1 MPWKLSQQWGWPS
14 VLPPGPLEPIPPWNT
29 SLLTPICESRA
40 RAGAAVGTCRP
51 QGRASSP
58 AVPRD
63 AASSSPGRERPLPAQ
78 VSGPRVPSAAR
89 TPSARTARAAP
100 RPAPLPPGRESFG
113 GRQAAGSGARV
124 PGVPGSPP
132 DAPPAGAAPRT
143 QRPPNPFAPAEP
155 PPVRGCPRRRR
166 GRPPLPHWFA
176 AEPVTAAAPRLA
188 PAAGAGRPPGPASTR
203 PPSAAARAR
212 ALRSAPR
219 RSARSGDRAG
229 PGEGRARCTAPRRQ
243 RDVSGGSAG
252 SARRSAPLRLG
263 KMLSRWMSGSSRNLD
278 REYNCTVRLLDDSE
292 YTCTIQV
299 SVPRG
304 RHSSARGSRCPQS
317 RRAAARSWQTKGT
330 ERRGRLGPA
339 LPLRTKADPPPPRSR
354 RPRLPG
360 SRKASGASPRETGR
374 GWRRCGAP
382 GQSPPPANP
391 SPAAESPQ
399 PPERSWCRAG
409 TAGHGRPGAGESRGR
424 APRSQAVPPL
434 LAAGPPGIA
443 GGTWVRSEV
452 REVLLGRVR
461 GRCCRVGLG
470 SPRPPPHPGVPG
482 PPPSLAPSFALMS
495 GCLGSPQSGAAG
507 PGAHLPLPSPAA
519 GGTGT
524 RSRRLLPGLRGAA
537 AQPTGTAGCRIAKNW
552 KKAFSGSAATS
563 QVPGPWDWRAE
574 TSIPGSDCFY
584 SSFVSS
590 SFLQESSPRTRTR

>member
-1 MPWKLSQQWGWPS
+1 MAAAGTWTASTTAPCGCWTTASTPAPS
-14 VLPPGPLEPIPPWNT
+14 RSVSRGGGT
-29 SLLTPICESRA
+29 TPR
-40 RAGAAVGTCRP
+40 GG
-51 QGRASSP
+51 
-58 AVPRD
+58 
-63 AASSSPGRERPLPAQ
+63 
-78 VSGPRVPSAAR
+78 
-89 TPSARTARAAP
+89 RAAP
-100 RPAPLPPGRESFG
+100 RAAALPPGA
-113 GRQAAGSGARV
+113 GRQK
-124 PGVPGSPP
+124 
-132 DAPPAGAAPRT
+132 
-143 QRPPNPFAPAEP
+143 E
-155 PPVRGCPRRRR
+155 
-166 GRPPLPHWFA
+166 
-176 AEPVTAAAPRLA
+176 
-188 PAAGAGRPPGPASTR
+188 
-203 PPSAAARAR
+203 
-212 ALRSAPR
+212 
-219 RSARSGDRAG
+219 RSG
-229 PGEGRARCTAPRRQ
+229 
-243 RDVSGGSAG
+243 GG
-252 SARRSAPLRLG
+252 
-263 KMLSRWMSGSSRNLD
+263 
-278 REYNCTVRLLDDSE
+278 
-292 YTCTIQV
+292 V
-299 SVPRG
+299 SVL
-304 RHSSARGSRCPQS
+304 HC
-317 RRAAARSWQTKGT
+317 RREQRQT
-330 ERRGRLGPA
+330 
-339 LPLRTKADPPPPRSR
+339 PPPRSR

-360 SRKASGASPRETGR
+360 SREASGASPRETGR
-374 GWRRCGAP
+374 GCRRCGAQ

-399 PPERSWCRAG
+399 PPERSRSRAG

-482 PPPSLAPSFALMS
+482 PSPSLAPSFALMS

-537 AQPTGTAGCRIAKNW
+537 AQPTGTAGCRITKNW

-574 TSIPGSDCFY
+574 MSIPGSGCFY

-590 SFLQESSPRTRTR
+590 SYLQESSPRTRTR